1 MAMEVAAFFHSGPEQ
16 GSGGRRQRGI
26 ANISQPKQRWSVM
39 KVTLR
44 PRDDTASDTL
54 AGRGPS
60 LKETSV
66 CITCCEASVPRA
78 LPHASGAGTQPSQRT
93 LQPCGH
99 PNTPKGRCEN
109 TQRQF
114 RGEIWSSE
122 HGLSGIVNKI
132 IITPNFFHGG
142 EHHYPL
148 AKLLRDP
155 WANAWHLIYHSCHN
169 YEKHCPF
176 PGTQKLCLRGCIV
189 WQEDGLAS
197 DRSKFKAEPSLTVCV
212 IMGKAT

>member
-1 MAMEVAAFFHSGPEQ
+1 MPVAPAPSLPKELCSLVAAQILQRAAVKIHSSNLG
-16 GSGGRRQRGI
+16 
-26 ANISQPKQRWSVM
+26 
-39 KVTLR
+39 
-44 PRDDTASDTL
+44 
-54 AGRGPS
+54 
-60 LKETSV
+60 
-66 CITCCEASVPRA
+66 
-78 LPHASGAGTQPSQRT
+78 
-93 LQPCGH
+93 
-99 PNTPKGRCEN
+99 
-109 TQRQF
+109 
-114 RGEIWSSE
+114 GEIWSSE

-155 WANAWHLIYHSCHN
+155 WANAWRLIYHSCHN